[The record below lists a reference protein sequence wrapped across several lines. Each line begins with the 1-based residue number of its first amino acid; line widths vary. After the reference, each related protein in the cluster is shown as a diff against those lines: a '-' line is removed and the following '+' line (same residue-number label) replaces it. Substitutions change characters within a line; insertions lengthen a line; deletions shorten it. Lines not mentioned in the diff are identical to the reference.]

1 MSVCVD
7 SNEEIF
13 NCYIKPG
20 KKISP
25 AASTVTGIQFENGKM
40 YHNNREVEFSR
51 IQPALQTLFM
61 FLAKLEKV
69 VLVGHNCK
77 SFDIPVLLS
86 AIENNNLFESFM
98 STGVIGVIDTL
109 PLFKECLPN
118 LPSYSQPKVYEAV
131 FENQYNAHD
140 SLQDVIALSRLVEKI
155 EPSITVKSSFSFS
168 LSSVVSIFK
177 FRKDAKPR
185 CDSLLP
191 LVQSKTIS
199 KCMVYKIA
207 NSGLSLTHIILAF
220 KRDGQQGLENL
231 LSEICENSKV
241 RVTKSKR
248 IIQSLSQYMHSLEE

>member
-1 MSVCVD
+1 MSVSVD

-25 AASTVTGIQFENGKM
+25 AASIVTSIQFENGKM
-40 YHNNREVEFSR
+40 YHNNREVEYSR
-51 IQPALQTLFM
+51 IQPALEKLFV
-61 FLAKLEKV
+61 FLAKFEKV

-86 AIENNNLFESFM
+86 ALENNNMLESFM

-109 PLFKECLPN
+109 PLFKVCLPN
-118 LPSYSQPKVYEAV
+118 LPSYSQPKVYETV
-131 FENQYNAHD
+131 FEDQYNAHD
-140 SLQDVIALSRLVEKI
+140 SLQDVFALSRLVEKV
-155 EPSITVKSSFSFS
+155 EPSITDKSSFSFS
-168 LSSVVSIFK
+168 LASVVSIFK

-199 KCMVYKIA
+199 KCMASKIA
-207 NSGLSLTHIILAF
+207 NSGLSLSHIILAF
-220 KRDGQQGLENL
+220 KRDDQQGLENL
-231 LSEICENSKV
+231 LSEIVK
-241 RVTKSKR
+241 TQK
-248 IIQSLSQYMHSLEE
+248 